1 MQQQER
7 KAVAAEVL
15 EMGEQLFS
23 LALEAQESSQLA
35 MPDEEMQ
42 EQQAFPHAEIAAA
55 SAEFFAALRLLL
67 DITEE

>member
-15 EMGEQLFS
+15 EMGEQLFT
-23 LALEAQESSQLA
+23 LALEAQDSSQLA
-35 MPDEEMQ
+35 MPDEGMQ
-42 EQQAFPHAEIAAA
+42 EQQALPQAEIAAA